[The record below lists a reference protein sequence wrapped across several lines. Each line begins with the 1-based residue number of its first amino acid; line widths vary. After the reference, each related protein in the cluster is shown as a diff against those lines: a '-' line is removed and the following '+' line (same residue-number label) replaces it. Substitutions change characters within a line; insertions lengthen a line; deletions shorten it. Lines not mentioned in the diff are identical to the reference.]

1 MSLVLRHYL
10 ISGRVQG
17 VGYRAF
23 SQEQA
28 ESLGLKGWVR
38 NLNSGEVEIL
48 AEGSPFAL
56 QEFEKALKEGPAS
69 SQVDGLKFDSN
80 GICKSPCTFSTQF
93 TFTALG
99 NQNMSGLGHSL
110 LTSSMGMAK
119 IF

>member
-1 MSLVLRHYL
+1 M

-48 AEGSPFAL
+48 AEGSSFAL

-69 SQVDGLKFDSN
+69 SQVDGLKFVDLSDPMELSGFEVIENGEEPWRKDS
-80 GICKSPCTFSTQF
+80 FV
-93 TFTALG
+93 
-99 NQNMSGLGHSL
+99 
-110 LTSSMGMAK
+110 
-119 IF
+119 